1 MTVKDHDFSV
11 VMTTANSSSGPIF
24 DEAFHFPADLLE
36 QLIATIPLLV
46 RSKRSVFTFFR
57 GAGVSQAILADLEAE
72 LARDKDS
79 LNKFSI
85 TRNVLT
91 RLNERGDATL
101 AARREV
107 IKRVVEFEDFSTCWD
122 SDQQK
127 ARGQVAAI
135 RQSVNVHDSFT
146 RMAKEREQEAARRR
160 EAHADELAKT
170 REHSA
175 AVAAVKDKLFALFG
189 ETNPHRRGKAL
200 EKVLNDLFAAYGIL
214 VRESFELIGDAG
226 EGIVEQIDGVIEL
239 DGQIYLVELKWWA
252 ENIGVGDVSAHMV
265 RVFGRDGARG
275 MFIANPGFTE
285 PAIRAVRDAL
295 RQKTMVLATLHE
307 IVMLL
312 TNGGDLRELLRDKI
326 RAAVIDSNP
335 LLDST
340 RR

>member
-1 MTVKDHDFSV
+1 M
-11 VMTTANSSSGPIF
+11 SSAAPTNGPVF

-36 QLIATIPLLV
+36 QLIATVPLLV
-46 RSKRSVFTFFR
+46 RSKKSVFTFFR
-57 GAGVSQAILADLEAE
+57 GAGVSQDLLADLEAE
-72 LARDKDS
+72 FARDKDS
-79 LNKFSI
+79 VNKFSI
-85 TRNVLT
+85 TRTVLT

-107 IKRVVEFEDFSTCWD
+107 IKRVVEFEDFSTCWEE
-122 SDQQK
+122 DQLK

-135 RQSVNVHDSFT
+135 RQTVNVHDSFT
-146 RMAKEREQEAARRR
+146 RMAKERDQEAARRR
-160 EAHADELAKT
+160 EAHAEQIAKT
-170 REHSA
+170 REHA
-175 AVAAVKDKLFALFG
+175 AAIAAVKDRLFALFG

-214 VRESFELIGDAG
+214 VREAFELVSDSG
-226 EGIVEQIDGVIEL
+226 EGVVEQIDGVIEL
-239 DGQIYLVELKWWA
+239 DGHIYLVELKWWA

-275 MFIANPGFTE
+275 IFIANPGFTE
-285 PAIRAVRDAL
+285 PAVKTVRDAL
-295 RQKTMVLATLHE
+295 RQKTMVLATLQE

-312 TNGGDLRELLRDKI
+312 TKEGDLREMLRDKI

-335 LLDST
+335 MLDTT